1 MLTDDHVAASPEHI
15 STSLAHIAHLL
26 MLASYYLNIRLPAEI
41 TLPHDDYPKPT
52 IFSLA
57 SSYRHGEV
65 PYPESVAI
73 PSTPAPGEKTK
84 ITPRP
89 RPLFVDKPLLVLA
102 KEEPSLYSL
111 FIEGV
116 VLLAYDIAW
125 ACCTQGVP
133 IGDRTSYEDICNM
146 GRNLYNLLIS
156 SQLSNHINA
165 GLVGNPEE
173 TEDAPSPGPS
183 AAGQLGGNSKSMM
196 GQYSHGAAHTNL
208 NSAEGAEFM
217 RSFKL
222 PNPVKLADRLKKK
235 MLSDADGLD
244 WEMLNDDAWAEPME
258 DGVQE
263 QQPKQQ
269 QSKGKNRA
277 PTGEITNDDDHR
289 RLYGVESV
297 MSTMNTRT
305 ALDST
310 IADFDRVS
318 LDDAP
323 GPERTTAGSKV
334 PGTSGWTRIKSRQP
348 DP

>member
-1 MLTDDHVAASPEHI
+1 
-15 STSLAHIAHLL
+15 
-26 MLASYYLNIRLPAEI
+26 MLASYYLSIRLPAEI
-41 TLPHDDYPKPT
+41 ILPHDDYPNPT

-57 SSYRHGEV
+57 SSYRHGEI
-65 PYPESVAI
+65 PYPGSVAL
-73 PSTPAPGEKTK
+73 PSTTAPGENTK
-84 ITPRP
+84 INPRP

-102 KEEPSLYSL
+102 KEEPSVYSL

-116 VLLAYDIAW
+116 VLLAYNIAW

-133 IGDRTSYEDICNM
+133 IGDRASYEDICNM

-156 SQLSNHINA
+156 SQLSNNINA
-165 GLVGNPEE
+165 RLVGNF
-173 TEDAPSPGPS
+173 DDDVPSPGPS
-183 AAGQLGGNSKSMM
+183 AADQLGGNSKPMM
-196 GQYSHGAAHTNL
+196 GRYSHGASHTNL
-208 NSAEGAEFM
+208 NSAEGTGFM

-263 QQPKQQ
+263 QQPKQKQ
-269 QSKGKNRA
+269 PKGKNRA
-277 PTGEITNDDDHR
+277 STGAGDMTNDDDNR

-297 MSTMNTRT
+297 MSTMTTRT

-310 IADFDRVS
+310 IGDFDRVS

-323 GPERTTAGSKV
+323 SPERTTTAANRQ
-334 PGTSGWTRIKSRQP
+334 PGTSGWTRIKSRQL
-348 DP
+348 DI